1 MTNEVLVQCA
11 EGIALV
17 TMNRPEKLNA
27 LTTAGFIEL
36 TNTLRKLALDD
47 TAAVVVVTGA
57 GRAFCAGGDVASMA
71 ADTEFTEPSLEGR
84 AQTLREAMDCARV
97 LHDMPKPT
105 IAMVRGAA
113 AGAGLS
119 IALSCDLR
127 IVSANARFV
136 TAFKEVAYSGDFG
149 GSYFLTKLVGP
160 SKAKELYFLSERLNA
175 EQALKLGIANVVV
188 EDSSLDAETNAIAAR
203 LAAGPRIAYRY
214 MKRNLNAA
222 ETLSLAEVMDLEA
235 WHHTRCGMTADH
247 LEGARAFV
255 EKRKAEF
262 KGR

>member
-1 MTNEVLVQCA
+1 MTNEVQLRR
-11 EGIALV
+11 EGGVAVV
-17 TMNRPEKLNA
+17 TMNRPEKMNA
-27 LTTAGFIEL
+27 LSTAGFLHLTAMLREL
-36 TNTLRKLALDD
+36 AADES
-47 TAAVVVVTGA
+47 AAVVVVTGA

-71 ADTEFTEPSLEGR
+71 AETEFVEPTLEGR
-84 AQTLREAMDCARV
+84 ARTLREAMDCARV

-127 IVSANARFV
+127 VASANARFV

-149 GSYFLTKLVGP
+149 GSYFLTHLVGP
-160 SKAKELYFLSERLNA
+160 SKAKELYFLSERLDA
-175 EQALKLGIANVVV
+175 EQALKIGIVNVVA
-188 EDSSLDAETNAIAAR
+188 EDAGLEEKTMAIAAR
-203 LAAGPRIAYRY
+203 LAAGPRIAFGY

-222 ETLSLAEVMDLEA
+222 ETLDLAEVMDMEA
-235 WHHTRCGMTADH
+235 WHHTRCGMTEDH

-255 EKRKAEF
+255 EKRKPPF

>member
-1 MTNEVLVQCA
+1 MANEVEVRC
-11 EGIALV
+11 EDGIAVV
-17 TMNRPEKLNA
+17 TLNRPEKLNA
-27 LTTAGFIEL
+27 LTTAGFVQL
-36 TNTLRKLALDD
+36 TQTLRQLALDEA
-47 TAAVVVVTGA
+47 AAVVVITGA
-57 GRAFCAGGDVASMA
+57 GRAFCAGGDVSSMA
-71 ADTEFTEPSLEGR
+71 TDQEFTEPTLEGR

-119 IALSCDLR
+119 LALACDLR
-127 IVSANARFV
+127 VASDNARFV

-149 GSYFLTKLVGP
+149 GSYFLTRLVGP
-160 SKAKELYFLSERLNA
+160 SKARELYFLSERLDA
-175 EQALKLGIANVVV
+175 SKALQLGMVNFVVV
-188 EDSSLDAETNAIAAR
+188 DADLEAETRKIAAR
-203 LAAGPRIAYRY
+203 LAAGPRVAYRY

-222 ETLSLAEVMDLEA
+222 ETMSLAEVMDLEA
-235 WHHTRCGMTADH
+235 WHHTRCGMTEDH

-255 EKRKAEF
+255 EKRKAVF